1 MTWGLKCRYKSVEKR
16 RKDWWLLIVAKLFFI
31 RNMIKYFF
39 LITDWSYRVVGL
51 VADVGYLLTSALWQ
65 SELTKCDRILI

>member
-1 MTWGLKCRYKSVEKR
+1 MQVEKR
-16 RKDWWLLIVAKLFFI
+16 REKKERLVALNCCQAFLHPEHDQI
-31 RNMIKYFF
+31 FF

>member
-1 MTWGLKCRYKSVEKR
+1 
-16 RKDWWLLIVAKLFFI
+16 
-31 RNMIKYFF
+31 MIKVVFFF
-39 LITDWSYRVVGL
+39 LITDWSYRMVGL